1 MMYELEDVLIEMNQ
15 QIMNIEDRNPETL
28 SRLEAK
34 KTFLIGILNQVEAE
48 FDMLIVEYDK
58 AGFMMHPDVLNTD
71 LGEGTKEAYNKIMKQ
86 LFKH

>member
-15 QIMNIEDRNPETL
+15 QIMNIEDRNHDTL

-48 FDMLIVEYDK
+48 FDMLIIEYDK
-58 AGFMMHPDVLNTD
+58 AGFMMHPDVLETD
-71 LGEGTKEAYNKIMKQ
+71 LGQGTKEAYNKIMKQ

>member
-15 QIMNIEDRNPETL
+15 QIMNIEDRNHDTL

-58 AGFMMHPDVLNTD
+58 AGFMMHPDVLETD
-71 LGEGTKEAYNKIMKQ
+71 LGQGTKEAYNKIMKQ

>member
-15 QIMNIEDRNPETL
+15 QIMNIEDRNHDTL